1 VRHKF
6 HFKNKLLSID
16 ASTIE
21 LCASVFDW
29 AQLLLTQRWDA
40 IT

>member
-16 ASTIE
+16 AITIE
-21 LCASVFDW
+21 LCAPVFDW
-29 AQLLLTQRWDA
+29 T
-40 IT
+40 